1 MKKILLATAVLCAS
15 AFAAHAE
22 SFTFEGTNKTTG
34 SIVVPMP
41 GSVAASSTS
50 DGSATATFA
59 SGKTEKSTTKC
70 AVQTRPPGDQF
81 AATGV
86 CNSTA
91 DKGTFGI
98 TFACQNADKAKFTS
112 MCWGVLVGLSGDY
125 KGKSGALSWTSTGN
139 AEMSGNTASGGGAW
153 FE

>member
-1 MKKILLATAVLCAS
+1 MKKVLLATAILCAS
-15 AFAAHAE
+15 AMAAHAE
-22 SFTFEGTNKTTG
+22 SFTFTATNKTTS

-41 GSVAASSTS
+41 GSVAAASTA
-50 DGSATATFA
+50 DGEATTTFA
-59 SGKTEKSTTKC
+59 SGKTDKSTSKC
-70 AVQTRPPGDQF
+70 AIQTRPPGDQF

-86 CNSTA
+86 CNATS
-91 DKGTFGI
+91 DRGNFGI
-98 TFACQNADKAKFTS
+98 TFACQNADQAKFTS

-139 AEMSGNTASGGGAW
+139 AEQSGNTGAGGGAW